1 MNELVF
7 EIGTEEIPAGY
18 IEPAL
23 SFMANHMREQLAG
36 LGLSHG
42 DIQTAG
48 TPRRLTVMVAD
59 LPDKQEDQCK
69 EHIGPARQAGFD
81 SDGNPT
87 KAALGFA
94 RSRGLSVE
102 DLQVVTTA
110 KGEYLMAVENIPGRP
125 TGELLADL
133 LPDLI
138 TRIPFPKSMR
148 WANSTMSF
156 ARPIQWLLALFAG
169 QVIPF
174 SLEGIASGDQSCGHR
189 FMAPE
194 FFTVEDFSTYKQDL
208 EKHFVLVDPAQRRRK
223 VLDEVDRAVRES
235 AAGKEARPLVDE
247 GLVNIVT
254 NLVEIP
260 WGVCGRYDEKFLQL
274 PDEVLI
280 TSMRE
285 HQKYFPVVDGQNDLL
300 PFFVAVNNT
309 GIKDQTLA
317 ASGHERVIRARLEDA
332 LFFFNEDR
340 KKRLVDRTKDL
351 DGIVFQ
357 QKLGTMADKTR
368 RMIRLGALLADRLQP
383 EIKED
388 VERAALLAKADL
400 LTEMVGEFPS
410 LQGVIGREYA
420 LLDGEREV
428 VAQAIAE
435 HYMPVRAGS
444 ELPSSLVGAL
454 VGIADRLDTLVG
466 CFGIGERPSGNKDPF
481 GLRRQ
486 AIGLINIIRGLD
498 LSFSLRE
505 MIELALAGFADVFT
519 AESSLVDEVLAFIRL
534 RFENELIAGG
544 MAQEVVQAATSV
556 DFDDLRDCLLRIAA
570 LDAIRRQE
578 AFMVLSGSFKRIRNI
593 TKENS
598 STEVDESLLKEPA
611 EIDLFKVVR
620 EVSDTAM
627 PLMESHRYEEALQV
641 LLQMKEPV
649 DRFFDEVMVMAK
661 EPDLRR
667 NRLNLLT
674 GLRELVMR
682 IGDISRMHGEEEN
695 RAHTT

>member
-18 IEPAL
+18 IAPAL
-23 SFMANHMREQLAG
+23 AFMADYLREQLAE
-36 LGLSHG
+36 LDLEHG
-42 DIQTAG
+42 DIQTVG

-59 LPDKQEDQCK
+59 LPEKQEDRSK
-69 EHIGPARQAGFD
+69 ESIGPARQAGFD
-81 SDGNPT
+81 EDGNPT

-94 RSRGLSVE
+94 RSRGLAVE
-102 DLQVVTTA
+102 DLKIVTTP
-110 KGEYLMAVENIPGRP
+110 KGEYLMAVEQIPGRP
-125 TGELLADL
+125 ASELLAEL
-133 LPDLI
+133 LPILI
-138 TRIPFPKSMR
+138 EKIPFPKSMH
-148 WANSTMSF
+148 WADGSLSF
-156 ARPIQWLLALFAG
+156 ARPIQWLLALFSG
-169 QVIPF
+169 QCIPF
-174 SLEGIASGDQSCGHR
+174 SIEGIASDTKSCGHR

-194 FFTVEDFSTYKQDL
+194 FFPVSNFDAYKQDL
-208 EKHFVLVDPAQRRRK
+208 EKRFVLVDPEVRRQK
-223 VLDEVDRAVRES
+223 VLAEVEQAVRES
-235 AAGKEARPLVDE
+235 TAGNTGRPLFDE
-247 GLVNIVT
+247 GLVSTVT

-260 WGVCGRYDEKFLQL
+260 WGVCGRFDEKFLEL

-285 HQKYFPVVDGQNDLL
+285 HQKYFPVVDDRDILL

-309 GIKDQTLA
+309 GIEDRAMA

-340 KKRLVDRTKDL
+340 KKSLAERVDDL
-351 DGIVFQ
+351 SGIVFQ

-368 RMIRLGALLADRLQP
+368 RMVRLAGLLADQLLP
-383 EIKED
+383 DAKED

-420 LLDGEREV
+420 LLDGEKEP
-428 VAQAIAE
+428 VARAIAE

-444 ELPSSLVGAL
+444 ELPASLSGAL

-466 CFGIGERPSGNKDPF
+466 CFAIGEKPSGNKDAF

-498 LSFSLRE
+498 LSLSLRE
-505 MIELALAGFADVFT
+505 MIGQALAGYEGVVEARP
-519 AESSLVDEVLAFIRL
+519 ELIDEILAFIRL

-544 MAQEVVQAATSV
+544 LAQEVAQAATSV
-556 DFDDLRDCLLRIAA
+556 DFDDLRDCLLRIEA

-578 AFMVLSGSFKRIRNI
+578 AFVVLSGSFKRIRNI
-593 TKENS
+593 TRDNNA
-598 STEVDESLLKEPA
+598 TEVDEAFLQEPA
-611 EIDLFKVVR
+611 ELELYRVVQQ
-620 EVSDTAM
+620 VSEQAL
-627 PLMESHRYEEALQV
+627 PLMEEQRYEEALQV

-649 DRFFDEVMVMAK
+649 DTFFDKVMVMA
-661 EPDLRR
+661 EDPDLRR

-674 GLRELVMR
+674 GLRELVLR
-682 IGDISRMHGEEEN
+682 VGDISRMHVEN
-695 RAHTT
+695 